1 MATIY
6 RADGRIE
13 TVEPANGTNFTLEE
27 LQAIVD
33 GRIEI
38 CETVF
43 TDEILVINEEGKLL
57 GLPINWHAT
66 GLYKYGKIDPIV
78 GDVLRCWD
86 DEVQ

>member
-13 TVEPANGTNFTLEE
+13 TVEPANGTDFSLEE
-27 LQAIVD
+27 LQAIVG

-57 GLPINWHAT
+57 DLPINRRAT

-78 GDVLRCWD
+78 GDVLRCL
-86 DEVQ
+86 DEEVR